1 MTRLLSA
8 LLIVFS
14 LLSCNRTVE
23 TITFEKIVFHTYP
36 SFWGSTPTFHLQV
49 DKDKNMKI
57 YSEEVFKYPNKIRSW
72 ETDTSKMGYFIGKVT
87 DTTFVKL
94 KSELQA
100 IGLDT
105 VKFVSP
111 KYALDS
117 ESPVDIIVY
126 YNGKRKCLKSMYPPT
141 YARKLI
147 STLYE
152 ICETTDL
159 QKTKEKFII
168 EKEKTSW

>member
-1 MTRLLSA
+1 MTKLLSG

-23 TITFEKIVFHTYP
+23 TIKFEKIIFHTYP
-36 SFWGSTPTFHLQV
+36 NFWGSRPTYHLQV
-49 DKDKNMKI
+49 DKDKNLKI
-57 YSEEVFKYPNKIRSW
+57 YSEEVFKYPIKIHAW
-72 ETDTSKMGYFIGKVT
+72 DADTSKMGYFIGKVS
-87 DTTFVKL
+87 DTTFEKL
-94 KSELQA
+94 KNELQS

-111 KYALDS
+111 KYDMDS
-117 ESPVDIIVY
+117 ESPTEIIVY

-147 STLYE
+147 FTLYE

-168 EKEKTSW
+168 EKEKASW